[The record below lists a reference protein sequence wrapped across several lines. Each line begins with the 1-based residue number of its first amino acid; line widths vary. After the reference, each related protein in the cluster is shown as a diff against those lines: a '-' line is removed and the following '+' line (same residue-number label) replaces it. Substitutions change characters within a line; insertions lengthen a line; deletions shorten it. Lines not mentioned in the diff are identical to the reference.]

1 VALSVKRIYLD
12 HNATTPLRAEALRRW
27 NEVAERHYGNP
38 SSVHASGRA
47 ARAILDEAREE
58 CAAALRVKEDEISYT
73 GGGTEALQL
82 ALYGAVWARQA
93 HAGGA
98 PRGLVVS
105 AIEHAAVL
113 GVANRLAAQGVPV
126 AYVPVDALGRIAPE
140 AVVEA
145 ARSVH
150 AGVVAI
156 QTANNEI
163 GTIQPI
169 SAIRTAL
176 DTAYGHERPWL
187 VTDAVQTAGRV
198 PLELARCGADIAVL
212 SAHKFGGPS
221 GVGLLWV
228 KAGTRLVPMAD
239 GEGQEYGLRPGTEA
253 VAAIAATAT
262 ALRLAVAEQPV
273 VAAQMASNCRL
284 LWSLL
289 TAQVPGVQLNGPP
302 LDAPDRLPNTLN
314 LSVPGTDGRTLV
326 ARLDL
331 EGLETSAG
339 SACASGSLEPSHV
352 LLACG
357 HARDAARAALRLS
370 LGRDTRSEDV
380 HMAVDI
386 LRRTFS
392 SRR

>member
-1 VALSVKRIYLD
+1 
-12 HNATTPLRAEALRRW
+12 
-27 NEVAERHYGNP
+27 
-38 SSVHASGRA
+38 
-47 ARAILDEAREE
+47 
-58 CAAALRVKEDEISYT
+58 
-73 GGGTEALQL
+73 
-82 ALYGAVWARQA
+82 
-93 HAGGA
+93 
-98 PRGLVVS
+98 
-105 AIEHAAVL
+105 
-113 GVANRLAAQGVPV
+113 
-126 AYVPVDALGRIAPE
+126 
-140 AVVEA
+140 
-145 ARSVH
+145 
-150 AGVVAI
+150 VAI

-176 DTAYGHERPWL
+176 DTTYGHERPWL
-187 VTDAVQTAGRV
+187 VTDAVQAAGRV

-273 VAAQMASNCRL
+273 VAAQMASNCRQ

-314 LSVPGTDGRTLV
+314 LSVAGTDGRTLV

-370 LGRDTRSEDV
+370 LGRDTRSEDI

-392 SRR
+392 SLR

>member
-47 ARAILDEAREE
+47 ARALLDEAREE
-58 CAAALRVKEDEISYT
+58 SAAALRVKEDEISYT

-93 HAGGA
+93 HASGA
-98 PRGLVVS
+98 VRGLVVS

-113 GVANRLAAQGVPV
+113 GVATRLAAQGVPV
-126 AYVPVDALGRIAPE
+126 AYVPVDAYGRIAPE
-140 AVVEA
+140 AVVDA

-176 DTAYGHERPWL
+176 DTTYGHERPWL
-187 VTDAVQTAGRV
+187 VTDAVQAAGRV

-273 VAAQMASNCRL
+273 VAAQMASNCRQ

-314 LSVPGTDGRTLV
+314 LSVAGTDGRTLV

-392 SRR
+392 SLR